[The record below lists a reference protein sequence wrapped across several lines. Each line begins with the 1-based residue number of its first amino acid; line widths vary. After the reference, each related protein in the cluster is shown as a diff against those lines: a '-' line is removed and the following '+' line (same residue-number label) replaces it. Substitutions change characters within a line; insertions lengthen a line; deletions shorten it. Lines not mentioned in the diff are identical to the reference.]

1 MTLTGANAMA
11 AISVFTSINR
21 IVQGRGAI
29 AQLPE
34 ELARFKARKI
44 LIVTDSGLVATPIPV
59 LVKSF
64 LKDHDVDIFSAVEPD
79 PSVET
84 INACAAYVR
93 DKKFDLLIGLGGGS
107 PIDTAKCASV
117 LALNPGSA
125 EDYLGIEKIESA
137 GIPKI
142 LIPTTAGTGS
152 EVTNVAVLSLKA
164 AHTKKGIVSRYMF
177 ADLAILDPELTLGLP
192 PAVTASTG
200 MDALTHA
207 IEAYVSRFAQPLTD
221 HFALEAI
228 RLIGRSLRTAVYN
241 GQNIDAREAMLTGS
255 MYAGLAFGSAA
266 TGMVHG
272 LAMPLGGLFNVAH
285 GIANAVMLPHVM
297 RHNLVSSLDRYRDV
311 AIALG
316 EHVEHLSV
324 RQGAERA
331 ISAVESLSADIGIPA
346 YLDDLSIPKSAI
358 ADLAKDGM
366 NNVRQIRPNP
376 RDVTYEGLLAIL
388 HGAFR
393 P

>member
-1 MTLTGANAMA
+1 MA
-11 AISVFTSINR
+11 AINVFTSINR
-21 IVQGRGAI
+21 IIQGRGAI

-44 LIVTDSGLVATPIPV
+44 LIVTDSGLVATPIPA
-59 LVKSF
+59 LVKDL
-64 LKDHDVDIFSAVEPD
+64 LKDYAVDMFSAVEPD

-117 LALNPGSA
+117 LALNPGLA
-125 EDYLGIEKIESA
+125 EDYLGIEKIDNP

-142 LIPTTAGTGS
+142 FIPTTAGTGS
-152 EVTNVAVLSLKA
+152 EVTNVAVMSLKA
-164 AHTKKGIVSRYMF
+164 AHTKKGIVSRYLF
-177 ADLAILDPELTLGLP
+177 ADASILDPELTLGLP

-228 RLIGRSLRTAVYN
+228 RLIGRSLRTAVHN
-241 GQNIDAREAMLTGS
+241 GQNIDAREDLLTAS

-285 GIANAVMLPHVM
+285 GVANAVLLPYVM
-297 RHNLVSSLDRYRDV
+297 RHNLVSSLQRYRDV
-311 AIALG
+311 ALALG
-316 EHVEHLSV
+316 ERVERLSL
-324 RQGAERA
+324 RDGAERA
-331 ISAVESLSADIGIPA
+331 IAAVEALSADIGIPA
-346 YLDDLSIPKSAI
+346 YLDDLAIPKTAI
-358 ADLAKDGM
+358 PDLASDGM

-376 RDVTYEGLLAIL
+376 RNVTYDGLVSIL
-388 HGAFR
+388 QAAFR

>member
-1 MTLTGANAMA
+1 MA
-11 AISVFTSINR
+11 AINIFTSINR
-21 IVQGRGAI
+21 MVQGRGAI
-29 AQLPE
+29 GQLPD

-44 LIVTDSGLVATPIPV
+44 LIVTDSGLVATPIPA
-59 LVKSF
+59 LVKDL
-64 LKDHDVDIFSAVEPD
+64 LKDYAVDIFSAVEPD

-125 EDYLGIEKIESA
+125 EDYLGIEKIENP
-137 GIPKI
+137 GLPKI
-142 LIPTTAGTGS
+142 FIPTTAGTGS
-152 EVTNVAVLSLKA
+152 EVTNVAVMSLKA
-164 AHTKKGIVSRYMF
+164 AHTKKGIVSRHLF
-177 ADLAILDPELTLGLP
+177 ADVAILDSELTLGLP

-228 RLIGRSLRTAVYN
+228 RLIGRSLRTAVHN
-241 GQNIDAREAMLTGS
+241 GANSGAREDMLTAS

-285 GIANAVMLPHVM
+285 GVANAVLLPYVM
-297 RHNLVSSLDRYRDV
+297 RHNLVSSLQRYRDV
-311 AIALG
+311 AVALG
-316 EHVEHLSV
+316 ERVERLSL
-324 RQGAERA
+324 RDGAERS
-331 ISAVESLSADIGIPA
+331 IIAVEALSADIGIPA
-346 YLDDLSIPKSAI
+346 YLDDLAIPKTAI
-358 ADLAKDGM
+358 PDLAKDGM

-376 RDVTYEGLLAIL
+376 RNVTYDGLVSIL
-388 HGAFR
+388 QAAFR